1 MTTTVTLEDLVE
13 IESIKQVRYLYSHYY
28 DGNRLDDLVSLFTE
42 DAVCEFGE
50 GFGGNWVGKAHIRER
65 YHDFL
70 YGSGREVHSQMHA
83 VTNPWIRILSD
94 EEAYGRW
101 YQLNLNVAEGAENP
115 LTLFGIYDDVYKKED
130 GEWKIH
136 RTRIDFLWPR
146 RQFYGLRDEVQG

>member
-70 YGSGREVHSQMHA
+70 HGSGREVHSQMHA

-146 RQFYGLRDEVQG
+146 RQFYGLRDEVQD